1 MQGQKTDQWF
11 PGEDGEVGW
20 DELEITKG
28 PKAAFWDNGCVRYLD
43 FGNGFIFIQFCF
55 NKPVKNN
62 NDHLSD

>member
-1 MQGQKTDQWF
+1 M
-11 PGEDGEVGW
+11 GW